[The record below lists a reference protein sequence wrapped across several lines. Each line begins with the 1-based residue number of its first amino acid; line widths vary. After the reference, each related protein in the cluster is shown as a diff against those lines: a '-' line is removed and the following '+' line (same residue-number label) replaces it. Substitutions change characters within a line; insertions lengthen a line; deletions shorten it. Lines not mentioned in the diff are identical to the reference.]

1 MSKAAQAQV
10 CGVPFALWTLYSLT
24 GFSKL
29 VRVHNTRSSWA
40 QHRFQE
46 TSFCMHNWQK
56 DLILAV
62 SVLSSLDLWST
73 NHIPAKHRLCS
84 TGMSCPSKWA
94 WWSENSYPGI
104 LFSTTVCGFEF
115 QRRIDLVQR
124 SKLWKKD
131 VVWHIRLQNML
142 ALSRIAWAKAM
153 LWCTLP
159 SDGITSGA
167 MACSILLRISKT
179 EVPMCFIL
187 LRFWTS
193 SSFDLA
199 SHVTLTKTRTG
210 ISIRII
216 IIMLIVIGTVL
227 HSLELILRL
236 RRARLLAFA
245 SSTQGVGMFR
255 CTGLYNNSGSKMLVE
270 SQDCYLVEKQ
280 KDWTNFV
287 WDLSAPKSRSHDSV
301 DAYSSTWGAH
311 KIK

>member
-1 MSKAAQAQV
+1 
-10 CGVPFALWTLYSLT
+10 
-24 GFSKL
+24 
-29 VRVHNTRSSWA
+29 
-40 QHRFQE
+40 
-46 TSFCMHNWQK
+46 
-56 DLILAV
+56 
-62 SVLSSLDLWST
+62 
-73 NHIPAKHRLCS
+73 
-84 TGMSCPSKWA
+84 
-94 WWSENSYPGI
+94 
-104 LFSTTVCGFEF
+104 
-115 QRRIDLVQR
+115 
-124 SKLWKKD
+124 
-131 VVWHIRLQNML
+131 ML

-159 SDGITSGA
+159 SDTITSCA

-193 SSFDLA
+193 SSFDSA

-210 ISIRII
+210 ISISI

-245 SSTQGVGMFR
+245 NSTQGVGMFR
-255 CTGLYNNSGSKMLVE
+255 CTGLYNTSGSKMLVE
-270 SQDCYLVEKQ
+270 SQDCYLVEKK

-287 WDLSAPKSRSHDSV
+287 WDLSAPESRSHDSV